1 MRPIILA
8 FLVLLLG
15 PLPAEAAVLPPGQA
29 LTQEIVAGLIEEALR
44 ESGGER
50 HEVTIEAPA
59 LPMANPARRPAE
71 LVLQTFSAE
80 PRGRFRG
87 SLHVRLDT
95 GEESTIAL
103 VGRARTLVS
112 IAVPARRVERGQQ
125 ITPEALAVRWVPD
138 GPAAA
143 EAVRDL
149 QEVVGREARRTL
161 VAGRAI
167 RDSDLTTPRLVQRGE
182 AVTIFYES
190 VGLQVRTVGEALDG
204 GSEGDAVRVVNP
216 DTRLVRRG
224 VVAGRKLVR
233 VQSAGGAAG

>member
-1 MRPIILA
+1 
-8 FLVLLLG
+8 
-15 PLPAEAAVLPPGQA
+15 
-29 LTQEIVAGLIEEALR
+29 
-44 ESGGER
+44 
-50 HEVTIEAPA
+50 
-59 LPMANPARRPAE
+59 
-71 LVLQTFSAE
+71 
-80 PRGRFRG
+80 
-87 SLHVRLDT
+87 
-95 GEESTIAL
+95 
-103 VGRARTLVS
+103 
-112 IAVPARRVERGQQ
+112 
-125 ITPEALAVRWVPD
+125 
-138 GPAAA
+138 
-143 EAVRDL
+143 VRDL